1 MAAATA
7 PAKGH
12 SPTVV
17 HLAWSKY
24 KQQLAKKPL
33 QTKVQLSHLLELLLL
48 LLFSPPPVSCVDLVC
63 ILTCRL
69 L

>member
-1 MAAATA
+1 MAAAA

-33 QTKVQLSHLLELLLL
+33 QTKVQLLHWHVLLLL
-48 LLFSPPPVSCVDLVC
+48 LLPHNPHQL
-63 ILTCRL
+63 
-69 L
+69 

>member
-1 MAAATA
+1 MASAA

-33 QTKVQLSHLLELLLL
+33 QTKVQVLHLHVLLLL
-48 LLFSPPPVSCVDLVC
+48 LLASQPSSAVVM
-63 ILTCRL
+63 L
-69 L
+69 LFN